1 MLHSWWVEGGKSDSD
16 DKEISKREGGG
27 GEEKVEVW
35 TEGLSLVSQLY
46 GKKKKDVFKWK
57 IWYDSTW
64 KLC

>member
-35 TEGLSLVSQLY
+35 TEGLSLVSQLHE
-46 GKKKKDVFKWK
+46 KK
-57 IWYDSTW
+57 
-64 KLC
+64 